1 MSFKYFRFYLSESEF
16 YDEKELVEVLKQFG
30 ARKDL
35 GFIRAS
41 FDLMSTDKS
50 ISILCE
56 SDADIEIE
64 KESWRI
70 FLREKNINLKENIVF
85 DKIKKWTKTLI
96 NILSFLHTYN

>member
-1 MSFKYFRFYLSESEF
+1 MSFKYFRFYLFESEF
-16 YDEKELVEVLKQFG
+16 YDARELVEVLKRYQLIFST
-30 ARKDL
+30 RKDL

-56 SDADIEIE
+56 SEADIEIE

-70 FLREKNINLKENIVF
+70 FLQEKNITLKENI
-85 DKIKKWTKTLI
+85 
-96 NILSFLHTYN
+96 